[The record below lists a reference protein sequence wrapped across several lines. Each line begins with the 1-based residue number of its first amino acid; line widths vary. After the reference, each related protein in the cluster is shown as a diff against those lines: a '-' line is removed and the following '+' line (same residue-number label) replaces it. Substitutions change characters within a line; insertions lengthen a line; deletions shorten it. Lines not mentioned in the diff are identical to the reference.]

1 MEAHDRSL
9 SGLARFSLEISSK
22 GNKQLASTSRLRI
35 LNSLELS
42 IFKLDKL
49 ATLNRILRESSWLV
63 TTILEIHI
71 NLDSALATLNNLCF
85 LLVRVNLDV

>member
-9 SGLARFSLEISSK
+9 NGLARFSLEISSK
-22 GNKQLASTSRLRI
+22 GNKQLSSTSRLRI
-35 LNSLELS
+35 LNSLKLS

-71 NLDSALATLNNLCF
+71 NLDCALATLNNLCF

>member
-9 SGLARFSLEISSK
+9 NGLARFSLEISSK
-22 GNKQLASTSRLRI
+22 GNKQLSSTSRLRI

-71 NLDSALATLNNLCF
+71 NLESALATLNNLCF